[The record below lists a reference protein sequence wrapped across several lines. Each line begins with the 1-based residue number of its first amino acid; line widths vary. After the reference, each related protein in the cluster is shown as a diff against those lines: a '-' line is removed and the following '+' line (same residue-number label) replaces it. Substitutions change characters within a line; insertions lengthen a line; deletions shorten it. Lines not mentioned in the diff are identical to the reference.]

1 MLFPTFCI
9 ERNQFMEKANQ
20 YLVVSFFHSDGTV
33 FELCTGS
40 LRLDYSGKNLN
51 KGGGWFRIYIEFP
64 EVFKKAPVEFS
75 GVM

>member
-1 MLFPTFCI
+1 
-9 ERNQFMEKANQ
+9 MEKANQ

-33 FELCTGS
+33 FELCAGS

-51 KGGGWFRIYIEFP
+51 KGGGWFRVYIELP